1 MTTVILIVSLL
12 FLLGLGLGA
21 VIIWFVFRHQ
31 KAAKS
36 KELAQKTATTENL
49 AFHWKYIVLPVSIL
63 LLSLV
68 LAAYFYHLL
77 PAEVAYR
84 FNPDGSPR
92 GWLSREMIILLVLG
106 PQLLLSLTAG
116 AITWG
121 TAQLGQQ
128 ASQSASTL
136 LRPEKILLLM
146 GNIIALPQIVLGF
159 VMADIFSYNVY
170 GTHLMPIWLFALIV
184 MALGGVI
191 LAIFFIKAMR
201 QAQASAGSSTKS
213 QRSECIDQ
221 EDTNQG

>member
-21 VIIWFVFRHQ
+21 VVILFVFRRQ

-36 KELAQKTATTENL
+36 KELVKKPATAEPL
-49 AFHWKYIVLPVSIL
+49 AFHWKYIALPVSIL
-63 LLSLV
+63 LLALV

-84 FNPDGSPR
+84 FNPDNSPR
-92 GWLSREMIILLVLG
+92 GWLSREIIILLVLG

-121 TAQLGQQ
+121 TTKLGQQ
-128 ASQSASTL
+128 ASQSAGDL
-136 LRPEKILLLM
+136 IRPEKIILLM

-159 VMADIFSYNVY
+159 VMADIF
-170 GTHLMPIWLFALIV
+170 
-184 MALGGVI
+184 
-191 LAIFFIKAMR
+191 R
-201 QAQASAGSSTKS
+201 
-213 QRSECIDQ
+213 
-221 EDTNQG
+221 